1 MKQPGTYI
9 LLLAA
14 VLLLAGCGAKKK
26 AVSTPPAAVVTE
38 PETPSWHTCLIRNA
52 RSTITLYGTTVT
64 ADVTMQTV
72 RDSMIVISV
81 MPLLGIEIAR
91 FEATPVEVTGFN
103 KIDGTY
109 ATATYA
115 EVNRNLVPNIN
126 WDILQQLCTAELPT
140 GDKRAALHYSLG
152 GKKIDLLVDYPPR
165 QTDVPLRV
173 EHQRTDRYKKVNITK
188 WL

>member
-1 MKQPGTYI
+1 MAYI
-9 LLLAA
+9 FLLAA
-14 VLLLAGCGAKKK
+14 AVLVCGCGTKKK
-26 AVSTPPAAVVTE
+26 AVNTSPAAVATE

-52 RSTITLYGTTVT
+52 RGTITMDDATI
-64 ADVTMQTV
+64 AANVTMQTV

-81 MPLLGIEIAR
+81 MPLPGIEIAR

-126 WDILQQLCTAELPT
+126 WDMLQQLCSAELPT
-140 GDKRAALHYSLG
+140 GDKRARLYYTLG
-152 GKKIDLLVDYPPR
+152 EKTIELVVDYPPR
-165 QTDVPLRV
+165 QTDVPVRA